1 MRQDLAVAGERH
13 KRTVH
18 RRFGGTETAGEHL
31 GLGFASMAVDREL
44 ASAKRHDGRWVI
56 GSRLDIGRKGFRKG
70 LRKKGRIQLWLQAKT
85 SDDEDE

>member
-1 MRQDLAVAGERH
+1 MRQDRAEERH

-56 GSRLDIGRKGFRKG
+56 GKRLDIGRKEFRKG
-70 LRKKGRIQLWLQAKT
+70 LRVNSVMARSQNK
-85 SDDEDE
+85 